1 MIVKILT
8 ASILCICLII
18 MQADILKKING
29 NKGLIFDDSINENKE
44 QLKKCVDV
52 WDGIQNKINGINYNG
67 ENDYKKDYMKI
78 EFNSDDDLELNK
90 PLKFHLITKIIR
102 SVFEDGKPYPQVF
115 LDDALYKLRMKKM
128 LEYDRID
135 FSGGIKIKQGIKE
148 GIKQA
153 HQKNFIFV
161 TAGILKILVL
171 SMSHIFAM
179 VVMIWWKELRV
190 LMMLLLFTEVLTE
203 FTFGI
208 WAKMQ
213 QLA

>member
-1 MIVKILT
+1 
-8 ASILCICLII
+8 
-18 MQADILKKING
+18 
-29 NKGLIFDDSINENKE
+29 
-44 QLKKCVDV
+44 
-52 WDGIQNKINGINYNG
+52 
-67 ENDYKKDYMKI
+67 MKI

-90 PLKFHLITKIIR
+90 PLKFQLITKIIR

-135 FSGGIKIKQGIKE
+135 FWGGIKIKQGIKE

-153 HQKNFIFV
+153 HQKNLIFV

-171 SMSHIFAM
+171 SMSHIFAI

>member
-1 MIVKILT
+1 
-8 ASILCICLII
+8 
-18 MQADILKKING
+18 
-29 NKGLIFDDSINENKE
+29 
-44 QLKKCVDV
+44 
-52 WDGIQNKINGINYNG
+52 
-67 ENDYKKDYMKI
+67 MKI
-78 EFNSDDDLELNK
+78 EFNSDDNLELNK

-128 LEYDRID
+128 LESDRID
-135 FSGGIKIKQGIKE
+135 FWGGIKIKQGIKE

-153 HQKNFIFV
+153 HQKNLIFV

-171 SMSHIFAM
+171 SMSHIFAI

>member
-1 MIVKILT
+1 MLVNQ
-8 ASILCICLII
+8 ASGYIEE
-18 MQADILKKING
+18 KNG
-29 NKGLIFDDSINENKE
+29 NKGLIFHDFVDENKE
-44 QLKKCVDV
+44 LLKKCVDV
-52 WDGIQNKINGINYNG
+52 WDGTKNKINGINYNG

-78 EFNSDDDLELNK
+78 EFNSDDNLELNK
-90 PLKFHLITKIIR
+90 PLKFHLMTKIIR

-135 FSGGIKIKQGIKE
+135 FWGGIKIKQGIKE

-153 HQKNFIFV
+153 HQKNLIFV

-171 SMSHIFAM
+171 SMSHIFAI

>member
-1 MIVKILT
+1 
-8 ASILCICLII
+8 
-18 MQADILKKING
+18 
-29 NKGLIFDDSINENKE
+29 
-44 QLKKCVDV
+44 
-52 WDGIQNKINGINYNG
+52 
-67 ENDYKKDYMKI
+67 MKI

-90 PLKFHLITKIIR
+90 PLKFQLITKIIR

-153 HQKNFIFV
+153 HQKNLIFV

-171 SMSHIFAM
+171 SMSHIFAI
-179 VVMIWWKELRV
+179 VVMI
-190 LMMLLLFTEVLTE
+190 
-203 FTFGI
+203 
-208 WAKMQ
+208 
-213 QLA
+213 